1 MEPDAHI
8 GEHLKQIYFLHIP
21 KTAGKYISE
30 NIKNVLDKNGVSH
43 HITTHHPNNKNF
55 VDKAYISMHA
65 GRYPMDIVDRLDS
78 ATIIRNPVEARV
90 SYFNF
95 IYNRSLVMREDYSS
109 IDLPIDKLRYYLFD
123 DPNFDLHNNYQ
134 SRFIC
139 NSADERSF
147 SPFSFYKTHYEEMMF
162 PFLKEGKAF
171 TWFVENNN
179 TSLEN
184 AMNHVKSFTIVN
196 TLDRIDLFENNI
208 SNWFSK
214 NYGFEIEFNHS
225 KEVNR
230 SGTDYGDGNIV
241 TTKMLID
248 MLSDEEKKRIIE
260 RNIIDSHIYEYVKGS
275 ENAKA
280 GV

>member
-1 MEPDAHI
+1 MESNAPD
-8 GEHLKQIYFLHIP
+8 GDQVRQIYFSHIP

-30 NIKNVLDKNGVSH
+30 NIKRSLDENNLSY
-43 HITTHHPNNKNF
+43 HISTHHPNNKNF

-65 GRYPMDIVDRLDS
+65 GRYPMDIVDSLDS
-78 ATIIRNPVEARV
+78 ATIIRNPIDARV

-95 IYNRSLVMREDYSS
+95 IYNRSLCTRKEYLE
-109 IDLPIDKLRYYLFD
+109 IDLPIDKLKHYLFK
-123 DPNFDLHNNYQ
+123 DPNFDIHNNYQ

-147 SPFSFYKTHYEEMMF
+147 APLSFYRDHYEEMMY

-171 TWFVENNN
+171 TWFVENEN

-184 AMNHVKSFTIVN
+184 AINQVKSFTIIN
-196 TLDRIDLFENNI
+196 TLDRIDLFENKI
-208 SNWFSK
+208 SNWFLT
-214 NYGFEIEFNHS
+214 NYGFEIEFNHT

-230 SGTDYGDGNIV
+230 SGTDYGDGNII

-248 MLSDEEKKRIIE
+248 MLSDEEKIKIIE
-260 RNIIDSHIYEYVKGS
+260 NNSIDSYIYEYVRGL
-275 ENAKA
+275 ENAEA
-280 GV
+280 GL

>member
-1 MEPDAHI
+1 MEPDAHL

-30 NIKNVLDKNGVSH
+30 NIKNALDKNGVSH

-55 VDKAYISMHA
+55 IDKSYISMHA
-65 GRYPMDIVDRLDS
+65 GRYPMDIVDGLDS

-95 IYNRSLVMREDYSS
+95 IYNRSLAMREEYSS
-109 IDLPIDKLRYYLFD
+109 IDLPVDKLKHYLFK

-139 NSADERSF
+139 NSADNRSF
-147 SPFSFYKTHYEEMMF
+147 EPLSFYRDHYEEMMY
-162 PFLKEGKAF
+162 PFLREGKAF
-171 TWFVENNN
+171 TWFVENEN

-184 AMNHVKSFTIVN
+184 AINQVKSFTIVN
-196 TLDRIDLFENNI
+196 TLDRIDIFENNI
-208 SNWFSK
+208 SNWFLK
-214 NYGFEIEFNHS
+214 NFGFTIEFNHT

-230 SGTDYGDGNIV
+230 SGTDYGDGNII

-248 MLSDEEKKRIIE
+248 MLSDEEKIKIIE
-260 RNIIDSHIYEYVKGS
+260 NNSIDSCIYEYVRGL
-275 ENAKA
+275 ENAEA
-280 GV
+280 GL